1 MLIFC
6 APGYNNIWIY
16 LFISCVLQN
25 VKSSGNYTWRID
37 LCKTEKHWPGWFQ
50 GLSKKFLSIHA
61 QKLLLLANIDRM
73 DKDLTV
79 GQMQGNIIW
88 LCINTINWSLHLV
101 EVNLMHLFVLFRN
114 INEKFG
120 FIFHD

>member
-1 MLIFC
+1 L
-6 APGYNNIWIY
+6 
-16 LFISCVLQN
+16 
-25 VKSSGNYTWRID
+25 GNYTWRID

-79 GQMQGNIIW
+79 GQMQGNIIIYIFFF
-88 LCINTINWSLHLV
+88 LLVLSPETMAISYCRDCLVCLLVGNTC
-101 EVNLMHLFVLFRN
+101 MC
-114 INEKFG
+114 G
-120 FIFHD
+120 

>member
-1 MLIFC
+1 MYSILI
-6 APGYNNIWIY
+6 
-16 LFISCVLQN
+16 LFYIFITQIE
-25 VKSSGNYTWRID
+25 KSGNYTWRID

-79 GQMQGNIIW
+79 GQMQGKTLN
-88 LCINTINWSLHLV
+88 
-101 EVNLMHLFVLFRN
+101 
-114 INEKFG
+114 
-120 FIFHD
+120 

>member
-1 MLIFC
+1 MFFLFLTTIF
-6 APGYNNIWIY
+6 IY
-16 LFISCVLQN
+16 IIFQTGNL
-25 VKSSGNYTWRID
+25 SGNYTWRID

-79 GQMQGNIIW
+79 GQMQGN
-88 LCINTINWSLHLV
+88 L
-101 EVNLMHLFVLFRN
+101 N
-114 INEKFG
+114 INV
-120 FIFHD
+120 

>member
-1 MLIFC
+1 M
-6 APGYNNIWIY
+6 
-16 LFISCVLQN
+16 
-25 VKSSGNYTWRID
+25 GNYTWRID

-79 GQMQGNIIW
+79 GQMQGTLMYKQKIVLVIE
-88 LCINTINWSLHLV
+88 LCQNKFYILHSINKL
-101 EVNLMHLFVLFRN
+101 
-114 INEKFG
+114 
-120 FIFHD
+120 

>member
-1 MLIFC
+1 
-6 APGYNNIWIY
+6 

-79 GQMQGNIIW
+79 GQMQGNII
-88 LCINTINWSLHLV
+88 
-101 EVNLMHLFVLFRN
+101 
-114 INEKFG
+114 
-120 FIFHD
+120 

>member
-1 MLIFC
+1 L
-6 APGYNNIWIY
+6 
-16 LFISCVLQN
+16 
-25 VKSSGNYTWRID
+25 GNYTWRID

-79 GQMQGNIIW
+79 GQMQGTKILYKLIIISA
-88 LCINTINWSLHLV
+88 LINSVHFLFLFINAFLISCKI
-101 EVNLMHLFVLFRN
+101 FCVLIIR
-114 INEKFG
+114 
-120 FIFHD
+120 

>member
-1 MLIFC
+1 MCAVIF
-6 APGYNNIWIY
+6 
-16 LFISCVLQN
+16 SCYKLDFVILKIQ
-25 VKSSGNYTWRID
+25 KPLGNYTWRID

-79 GQMQGNIIW
+79 GQMQGTILLYKLIIVLHSTISTSFCVNIS
-88 LCINTINWSLHLV
+88 LYFLINCKT
-101 EVNLMHLFVLFRN
+101 FCVLIIR
-114 INEKFG
+114 
-120 FIFHD
+120 